1 MEKIL
6 TYSLK
11 NSSKNSDKY
20 YEDIE
25 QFTDKLMVEAENIL
39 SGILNNYTEY
49 IENNNVEELRK
60 REEYLFDLLMT
71 GVFWNNYSL
80 NSIHL
85 NKKAKILLLNL
96 ANIRNRVGA
105 LKPGVDYVR
114 GILMTVLLKKY
125 AVTGSKPLVTEDN
138 IQGFLDWLEAS
149 SEFKH
154 ELKRITKFTGFVSKC
169 MLEDVE
175 QIFTAVIKLADWF
188 ESESLLNLGK
198 YTENVEEFISTNRDY
213 YYWREDSI
221 FCTRKRNEY
230 HLNMAGA
237 EIMNRAFRNEF
248 INTKYKTILVPAC
261 MRSKSDEECQMIK
274 EGLDQICTGC
284 TKNCNINKISALG
297 KKEGFDVYIV
307 PHSSSFSAWLT
318 KWSGNDDIGIVA
330 VACPLNLVAGGLEI
344 KNLGIKAQCVLLDYC
359 GCKNHWDRDGQPTNL
374 NLNEV
379 KNIVSKN

>member
-1 MEKIL
+1 MEKIY

-11 NSSKNSDKY
+11 INDKNSDQY
-20 YEDIE
+20 YLDIE
-25 QFTDKLMVEAENIL
+25 QFTNRLMTKAENVIGEIL
-39 SGILNNYTEY
+39 DRY
-49 IENNNVEELRK
+49 IDHLDRNNVEELRSW
-60 REEYLFDLLMT
+60 EEYLFDLLMT

-85 NKKAKILLLNL
+85 NKTAKILLLNL

-105 LKPGVDYVR
+105 FKPGVDYVR
-114 GILMTVLLKKY
+114 GILMTLLLKKFDV
-125 AVTGSKPLVTEDN
+125 AGSKPLVSEDN
-138 IQGFLDWLEAS
+138 IQGFLDWLMAS
-149 SEFKH
+149 NEFKH
-154 ELKRITKFTGFVSKC
+154 ELKRITQFTDWLSNYDQ
-169 MLEDVE
+169 EEVE
-175 QIFTAVIKLADWF
+175 RIFTAVIKFADWF
-188 ESESLLNLGK
+188 ESESLLCLGK
-198 YTENVEEFISTNRDY
+198 YTKNVQDFIAKNREY

-230 HLNMAGA
+230 HLNMTGA
-237 EIMNRAFRNEF
+237 EIMNRAFRIPFVE
-248 INTKYKTILVPAC
+248 TKYKTILVPAC
-261 MRSKSDEECQMIK
+261 MRDKSEDECQMIK
-274 EGLDQICTGC
+274 DGLDQICTGC
-284 TKNCNINKISALG
+284 TKNCNINKITSLG

-359 GCKNHWDRDGQPTNL
+359 GCKNHWDREGQPTNL

-379 KNIVSKN
+379 KNIISKN